1 MPTENPAPNSS
12 RRHNPARQ
20 NPAPNSPAPNSPAP
34 NSSARNSPPPHT
46 ATPRTIVIT
55 GASDGIGAAAAR
67 TLHNARPEDRLIIV
81 GRNPEK
87 TRNVANAIGAEY
99 FTADFSSLTKVR
111 ELADELSQLEHIHA
125 LANNAGGIFDGPVT
139 TADGFEHTWQINVV
153 APFLLTSLLRDKLRA
168 DDATIVQ
175 TASVA
180 HLLMSYFRPDDP
192 NTFQHFSSSRAYGN
206 AKLGDILLTRYL
218 DSHGLTAASFH
229 PGALATSFAQT
240 SSGVISRV
248 YSSVLAK
255 ALSAPSVGGDNLAFY
270 LAGTPGIHFESGEYY
285 NEKRRP
291 GKQRPIAKNLGVA
304 RRIFDDLGDKLGV
317 SWT

>member
-1 MPTENPAPNSS
+1 MPTENPAPSGS
-12 RRHNPARQ
+12 VHHNPAHH
-20 NPAPNSPAPNSPAP
+20 NLAHCG
-34 NSSARNSPPPHT
+34 SSSSGSA
-46 ATPRTIVIT
+46 PRTIVIT
-55 GASDGIGAAAAR
+55 GASDGIGSAAAH
-67 TLHNARPEDRLIIV
+67 TLHNARSEDRLVIV
-81 GRNPEK
+81 GRSPEK
-87 TRNVANAIGAEY
+87 TRNVANALGAEH
-99 FTADFSSLTKVR
+99 FTADFSSLTEVR
-111 ELADELSQLEHIHA
+111 ELADELNQLDHIHA

-139 TADGFEHTWQINVV
+139 TADGFERTWQINVV
-153 APFLLTSLLRDKLRA
+153 APFLLTSLLQDKLRA
-168 DDATIVQ
+168 DDATVVQ

-218 DSHGLTAASFH
+218 DSHGLTAVSFH
-229 PGALATSFAQT
+229 PGVLATSFAQT

-285 NEKRRP
+285 NERRRP
-291 GKQRPIAKNLGVA
+291 GRQRPIAKNLGVA
-304 RRIFDDLGDKLGV
+304 RRIFDDLSDKLGV
-317 SWT
+317 CWA

>member
-1 MPTENPAPNSS
+1 MPTENPAPHGSTH
-12 RRHNPARQ
+12 HNPARYGSAPN
-20 NPAPNSPAPNSPAP
+20 NPAPNSPA
-34 NSSARNSPPPHT
+34 
-46 ATPRTIVIT
+46 PRTIVIT

-67 TLHNARPEDRLIIV
+67 TLHNTRPEDRFVIV

-99 FTADFSSLTKVR
+99 FTADFSSLTEVR
-111 ELADELSQLEHIHA
+111 ELADELNQLDHIHA

-139 TADGFEHTWQINVV
+139 TADGFERTWQINVV
-153 APFLLTSLLRDKLRA
+153 APFLLTSLLQGKLRA
-168 DDATIVQ
+168 DDATVVQ

-218 DSHGLTAASFH
+218 DSHGLTSVSFH

-240 SSGVISRV
+240 SSGVISQV

-285 NEKRRP
+285 NERRQP
-291 GKQRPIAKNLGVA
+291 GRQRPIAKNLGVA
-304 RRIFDDLGDKLGV
+304 HRIFDDLSDKLGV
-317 SWT
+317 SWA

>member
-1 MPTENPAPNSS
+1 MPTENPAPHGSTH
-12 RRHNPARQ
+12 HNPAHYGSAPN
-20 NPAPNSPAPNSPAP
+20 NPAPNSPA
-34 NSSARNSPPPHT
+34 
-46 ATPRTIVIT
+46 PRTIVIT

-67 TLHNARPEDRLIIV
+67 TLHNTRPEDRLVIV

-87 TRNVANAIGAEY
+87 TRNVANAIGSEY
-99 FTADFSSLTKVR
+99 FTADFSSLTEVR
-111 ELADELSQLEHIHA
+111 ELADELNQLDHIHA

-139 TADGFEHTWQINVV
+139 TADGFERTWQINVV
-153 APFLLTSLLRDKLRA
+153 APFLLTSLLQGKLRA
-168 DDATIVQ
+168 DDATVVQ

-218 DSHGLTAASFH
+218 DSHGLTSVSFH

-240 SSGVISRV
+240 SSGVISQV

-285 NEKRRP
+285 NERRQP
-291 GKQRPIAKNLGVA
+291 GRQRRIAKNLGVA
-304 RRIFDDLGDKLGV
+304 HRIFDDLSDKLGV
-317 SWT
+317 SWA

>member
-1 MPTENPAPNSS
+1 MPTENPAPHGSTHHNS
-12 RRHNPARQ
+12 ARYGSAPN
-20 NPAPNSPAPNSPAP
+20 NPAPNSPA
-34 NSSARNSPPPHT
+34 
-46 ATPRTIVIT
+46 PRTIVIT
-55 GASDGIGAAAAR
+55 GASDGIGAAAAH
-67 TLHNARPEDRLIIV
+67 TLHNARSEDRLVIV
-81 GRNPEK
+81 GRSPEK
-87 TRNVANAIGAEY
+87 TRNVANALGAEH
-99 FTADFSSLTKVR
+99 FTADFSSLTEVR
-111 ELADELSQLEHIHA
+111 KLADELNQLDHIHA

-139 TADGFEHTWQINVV
+139 TADGFERTWQINVV
-153 APFLLTSLLRDKLRA
+153 APFLLTSLLQDKLRA
-168 DDATIVQ
+168 DDATVVQ

-218 DSHGLTAASFH
+218 DSHGLTAVSFH

-285 NEKRRP
+285 NERRRP
-291 GKQRPIAKNLGVA
+291 GRQRPIAKNLGVA
-304 RRIFDDLGDKLGV
+304 RRIFDDLSDKLGV
-317 SWT
+317 SWA